1 MPLSAQFAMIR
12 NLPIIN
18 SILLL
23 IAKATIPKNGMVAF
37 SFIIWLNF
45 NYTARWAMYA
55 IACAMQII
63 AFSPPRLR
71 FFLFLTVF
79 YKATQ

>member
-1 MPLSAQFAMIR
+1 
-12 NLPIIN
+12 
-18 SILLL
+18 
-23 IAKATIPKNGMVAF
+23 MVAF

-55 IACAMQII
+55 IACDMQII